1 MTDPT
6 GEVQTEVDVSA
17 VIVLLDDC
25 PDLEQ
30 ILRQYSE
37 EFRDRQ
43 ISFEFVLVFDGLSH
57 DRTASI
63 RERIPAGTPVRRVHF
78 HQSFGEEKALA
89 SGFAESRGRILLGLP
104 SYMQVDPGDV
114 HLVVDALE
122 RDYDL
127 VVGWRVPRVDA
138 AVNRFQSWVFNSL
151 MSLMTGV
158 RLHDMNSG
166 LIGLR
171 RSVLGEVLVEGNV
184 SRFLPVLAHRKGFK
198 VGEVRVR
205 HLRER
210 GKRGFFGLGVYV
222 RRLIDV
228 VGLLFITRFT
238 RKPLRFFGVAGGIC
252 VLLGS
257 AVLTYLLLDYFFQ
270 WNPETSPANRV
281 SLVLGTGLVL
291 LGVQVFA
298 LGLVGEIIIF
308 TNSRNVREYTID
320 EMRPPALSDPAEAA
334 EARARESEREREA
347 QTTAAATDVS
357 GE

>member
-1 MTDPT
+1 MNE
-6 GEVQTEVDVSA
+6 EVAEEIDVSA
-17 VIVLLDDC
+17 VIVLVDDS

-30 ILRQYSE
+30 ILNQYSQ
-37 EFRDRQ
+37 EFRDRD
-43 ISFEFVLVFDGLSH
+43 ISFEFVLVFDGLSRE
-57 DRTASI
+57 RTTSI
-63 RERIPAGTPVRRVHF
+63 RERIPAGIPIRRVHF
-78 HQSFGEEKALA
+78 NQAFGEEKALA
-89 SGFAESRGRILLGLP
+89 SGFSESRGRILLGLP

-138 AVNRFQSWVFNSL
+138 AVNRFQSWLFNSL
-151 MSLMTGV
+151 MSAMTGV

-166 LIGLR
+166 LVGMR
-171 RSVLGEVLVEGNV
+171 RSALGEVLVEGNV

-238 RKPLRFFGVAGGIC
+238 RKPLRFFGVTGGVC
-252 VLLGS
+252 VLLGA
-257 AVLTYLLLDYFFQ
+257 AVLGYLLLDYFFG
-270 WNPETSPANRV
+270 WSPDTSPANRV
-281 SLVLGTGLVL
+281 SLVLGTGLVM
-291 LGVQVFA
+291 LGVQIFA
-298 LGLVGEIIIF
+298 IGLVGEIIIF
-308 TNSRNVREYTID
+308 IHSRNVREYTID
-320 EMRPPALSDPAEAA
+320 EMRSPGLDDVDAAAAARAEAA
-334 EARARESEREREA
+334 EGEVASEPVTTDAARE
-347 QTTAAATDVS
+347 
-357 GE
+357 

>member
-1 MTDPT
+1 MSDPAT
-6 GEVQTEVDVSA
+6 GPIDVSA
-17 VIVLLDDC
+17 VVVLVDDC

-37 EFRDRQ
+37 EFRDRRLG
-43 ISFEFVLVFDGLSH
+43 FEFVLVFDGLSPEL
-57 DRTASI
+57 TASV

-78 HQSFGEEKALA
+78 HQAFGEEKALA
-89 SGFAESRGRILLGLP
+89 SGFAESRGRLLLGLP

-114 HLVVDALE
+114 HLVIDALD

-138 AVNRFQSWVFNSL
+138 AINRFQSWLFNSL
-151 MSLMTGV
+151 MSVMTGV

-166 LIGLR
+166 LVGLR

-238 RKPLRFFGVAGGIC
+238 RKPLRFFGVTGGVC
-252 VLLGS
+252 VLLGA
-257 AVLTYLLLDYFFQ
+257 AVLLYLLADYFFG
-270 WNPETSPANRV
+270 WNPDTSPANRV
-281 SLVLGTGLVL
+281 SLVLGVGLVM
-291 LGVQVFA
+291 LGVQIFA
-298 LGLVGEIIIF
+298 IGLVGEIIIF
-308 TNSRNVREYTID
+308 IHSRNVREYTVD
-320 EMRPPALSDPAEAA
+320 EMRSPGLDDVAEAA
-334 EARARESEREREA
+334 ASRAREADDADEHA
-347 QTTAAATDVS
+347 VATDS
-357 GE
+357 AGE